1 MLLPYTVL
9 LRVLSYFLHDLT
21 QQDDRGLL
29 SNLIISNL
37 EDQSFLANSIAI
49 LLLFFEAVMVN
60 RLIIRHRLTHEMSL
74 FGGVFYILIMSLFPS
89 YGGLS
94 SILIANLF
102 LLIALSQLFTTHK
115 KLQSASRI
123 FSVGFWLAI
132 SSLFYFGYF
141 PLLLFGLVGLSS
153 LRTMRSKDW
162 LQYFFG
168 YAAPFICLGM
178 VSYLTVDSLA
188 LPVAHFSDY
197 FGFLDVSFNS
207 DIISWIEIG
216 LFSGLILLSLI
227 NYSNFNLKKGIHAQK
242 KIDLHFW
249 LLFFSLEKLGR
260 VLSFPVARALL
271 WNPYMGAVIAYP
283 GS

>member
-1 MLLPYTVL
+1 
-9 LRVLSYFLHDLT
+9 
-21 QQDDRGLL
+21 
-29 SNLIISNL
+29 
-37 EDQSFLANSIAI
+37 
-49 LLLFFEAVMVN
+49 MVN

-249 LLFFSLEKLGR
+249 LLFFSFFIFICLKGISHYELLILGIP
-260 VLSFPVARALL
+260 LSLFLAILFLRIKRKSWAEFFHFLLLGLCFGIHIWALL
-271 WNPYMGAVIAYP
+271 
-283 GS
+283 